1 MTTQVTY
8 KSNLDAAIEYAKK
21 GWRVLALGANAKI
34 PISDSLQPNGSLSAT
49 TDPDK
54 LRELWTRYPNANVGI
69 ATGKDSGITVVDIDH
84 DDGWVPLWEL
94 GMPDSGWTVKTP
106 RGTHIYLKY
115 DETIR
120 QTAGLW
126 EHVDIRNEGGYVVA
140 PPSTINK
147 DSYEVIDPK
156 SNLPAWPELSA
167 HCIELASQPE
177 TVSRSSSDQPNWV
190 TDLLDQGSGQ
200 GRRNDD
206 AARIVGYFRKKDLP
220 KDIVQRAM
228 MPWADKCTPPFG
240 INELDQVIDGIW
252 RNYQPTQ
259 AVNFQ
264 DNAVS
269 APLINVATPRLR
281 VLHYVDEG
289 VVISADRIR
298 QVRDGVTVWL
308 RVNVAGVGQV
318 YGPRRINLLS
328 DSTMD
333 GAKRALKRRS
343 DKDWDGLLES
353 LASNIINEVDHP
365 GELIDVTTH
374 TMSNDSPWLFEPFL
388 RGQSNTIIYG
398 DGGEGKS
405 TLVSA
410 ILLSIASGTSI
421 LPNTT
426 VHAQGPVLFL
436 DWESDAD
443 SFVRSINGLAAGAN
457 ITVPKESILY
467 RRMHGSL
474 EDYQDVI
481 QRDVSEHGVVAVAT
495 DSLVALSGSDVN
507 ESDAARIWTNI
518 MRSLSVAAIGI
529 THVNKREDN
538 KPFGSAFYWN
548 YARSVF
554 LVKKDQQAGSSTSD
568 IGVYHQKSNLGSQQ
582 KPYGVKITFEGDA
595 DKITYSSSSI
605 QASPVLALNTSYR
618 DRLMYALR
626 NHNKSAEDLAQELTT
641 DKSTVTVGTVRAT
654 LNRYKDVFVPIT
666 SSGTWMLKREE
677 APPVESQVRDSMGRP
692 VTNN

>member
-1 MTTQVTY
+1 MTSKLY
-8 KSNLDAAIEYAKK
+8 KPVSNLHAALEYAEK
-21 GWRVLALGANAKI
+21 GWRVLALGTNAKI

-54 LRELWTRYPNANVGI
+54 LRDLWQRYPNANVGI
-69 ATGKDSGITVVDIDH
+69 ATGKESGLTVVDIDH
-84 DDGWVPLWEL
+84 DSGWEPLWKL

-106 RGTHIYLKY
+106 RGTHLYLKY

-140 PPSTINK
+140 PPSTINE
-147 DSYEVIDPK
+147 DSYEVID
-156 SNLPAWPELSA
+156 STENLPTWPALSA
-167 HCIELASQPE
+167 HCIELENQPE
-177 TVSRSSSDQPNWV
+177 TLSRSSSDQPNWV

-206 AARIVGYFRKKDLP
+206 AARLVGYFRKKDLP
-220 KDIVQRAM
+220 KDIVQRTM
-228 MPWADKCTPPFG
+228 LPWADKCTPPFDV
-240 INELDQVIDGIW
+240 NELDQVIDGIW
-252 RNYQPTQ
+252 RNYRPTQ
-259 AVNFQ
+259 AVNYQ

-281 VLHYVDEG
+281 VLSYVDEG

-308 RVNVAGVGQV
+308 KVSVAGYGQI

-353 LASNIINEVDHP
+353 LASNIVREVDHP
-365 GELIDVTTH
+365 GELIDVTAH
-374 TMSNDSPWLFEPFL
+374 TMTNDSPWIYEPFL
-388 RGQSNTIIYG
+388 RGDNATLFYG

-405 TLVSA
+405 TLVA
-410 ILLSIASGTSI
+410 AMLLSIASGSSV
-421 LPNTT
+421 LPGGT

-443 SFVRSINGLAAGAN
+443 SFVRAIKGLAAGKN
-457 ITVPKESILY
+457 ITIPKDSILY

-481 QRDVSEHGVVAVAT
+481 QRDVSEHGIVAVAT
-495 DSLVALSGSDVN
+495 DSLVALAGGDVN
-507 ESDAARIWTNI
+507 ESEAARIYFNI
-518 MRSLSVAAIGI
+518 MRSLGVTSVGI
-529 THVNKREDN
+529 THTTKGQDN

-554 LVKKDQQAGSSTSD
+554 LVKKDQQSGSNSSE
-568 IGVYHQKSNLGSQQ
+568 IGIYHQKANHGELLQ
-582 KPYGVKITFEGDA
+582 PYGASVLFDS
-595 DKITYSSSSI
+595 DKIVYSASSV
-605 QASPVLALNTSYR
+605 QASPVLALNTSHR
-618 DRLMYALR
+618 DRLIYALR
-626 NHNKSAEDLAQELTT
+626 NHNKSVEDLAEELTT
-641 DKSTVTVGTVRAT
+641 DKYTVSAGTIRAT

-666 SSGTWMLKREE
+666 SSGTWMLKRDET
-677 APPVESQVRDSMGRP
+677 PPVETQVRDSMGRP
-692 VTNN
+692 ITNN

>member
-1 MTTQVTY
+1 M
-8 KSNLDAAIEYAKK
+8 NDRLDAALEYAEK
-21 GWRVLALGANAKI
+21 GWRVLALGANSKI

-49 TDPDK
+49 TDPNR
-54 LRELWTRYPNANVGI
+54 LRELWERYPNANVGI
-69 ATGKDSGITVVDIDH
+69 ATGKESGITVVDIDH
-84 DDGWVPLWEL
+84 DSGWGPLWEL

-140 PPSTINK
+140 PPSTINE
-147 DSYEVIDPK
+147 DSYEVIDSTK
-156 SNLPAWPELSA
+156 NLPAWPELSA
-167 HCIELASQPE
+167 HCIELEKQPE
-177 TVSRSSSDQPNWV
+177 AVSRSSSDQPNWV

-259 AVNFQ
+259 AVNYQ

-281 VLHYVDEG
+281 VLNYVDEG

-308 RVNVAGVGQV
+308 KVSVAGAGQI

-343 DKDWDGLLES
+343 DKDWDGILES
-353 LASNIINEVDHP
+353 LASNIVREVDHP
-365 GELIDVTTH
+365 GELIDVTNH
-374 TMSNDSPWLFEPFL
+374 TMSSDTPWLYEPFL
-388 RGQSNTIIYG
+388 RGNNATLFYG

-405 TLVSA
+405 TLVA
-410 ILLSIASGTSI
+410 AMLLSIASGTSV
-421 LPNTT
+421 LPGGT
-426 VHAQGPVLFL
+426 VHKQGPVLFL

-443 SFVRSINGLAAGAN
+443 SFVRSIKGLAAGKN
-457 ITVPKESILY
+457 ITIPKDSILY

-481 QRDVSEHGVVAVAT
+481 QRDVSEHGIVAVAT
-495 DSLVALSGSDVN
+495 DSLVALAGGDVN
-507 ESDAARIWTNI
+507 ESEAARIYFNI
-518 MRSLSVAAIGI
+518 MRSLGVTSVGI
-529 THVNKREDN
+529 THTTKGQDN

-554 LVKKDQQAGSSTSD
+554 LVKKDQQSGSSSSE
-568 IGVYHQKSNLGSQQ
+568 IGIYHQKANHGELLQ
-582 KPYGVKITFEGDA
+582 PYGATVLFDS
-595 DKITYSSSSI
+595 DKITYSGSSVQS
-605 QASPVLALNTSYR
+605 SPTLALHTSHR
-618 DRLMYALR
+618 DRLIYALR
-626 NHNKSAEDLAQELTT
+626 NHNKSAEDLADELTT
-641 DKSTVTVGTVRAT
+641 DKLTVTVGTVRAT

-666 SSGTWMLKREE
+666 SSGTWMLKRDET
-677 APPVESQVRDSMGRP
+677 PPVERQVRDSMGRP
-692 VTNN
+692 VTTTN